1 MSIAQEFKA
10 FLLRGNLIDLAVA
23 VVIGLAFTALINSLV
38 ADLLTPIIAAI
49 FGEPDFSG
57 LTFEINDSTFRYGSF
72 INALITFVSVAAAVY
87 FLIVLPYEKY
97 KQARGISP
105 DTRPCPECTT
115 DIPVAAKRCPS
126 CTAQIGPAV

>member
-72 INALITFVSVAAAVY
+72 INALITFVLVAAALFFFV
-87 FLIVLPYEKY
+87 VKPYNMY
-97 KQARGISP
+97 QARRRAGQE
-105 DTRPCPECTT
+105 PEEPATKS
-115 DIPVAAKRCPS
+115 DELVVLE
-126 CTAQIGPAV
+126 QIRDSLRTGPR